1 MPPDAPQGF
10 RLGCTAVAVASVL
23 FSAKAVLIKLCYRF
37 GVEPTVL
44 MALRMLFSLPFFIVM
59 AWGPWAG
66 AKEKVQAIGSSD
78 LLGIAGLGIL
88 GYWLASYFDLTGLQ
102 FVSAAMERMI
112 LYVYPTLVVLFSAW
126 IFRRPVGRA
135 FILPLLLSYAGIAAS
150 FGGEAMVAQGS
161 RLQMG
166 TFLIL
171 LSAVCYA
178 LFLILQGRM
187 VGRIGPRR
195 LTAFSMLFSTFCIL
209 VQFAVTHPLESLR
222 QPRPVLLLS
231 LLLAVFCTVIPAYLL
246 GYGVRKVGAGRAAV
260 ISSVGPVSTFLLAA
274 WLLGETAGPLQAL
287 GLALVLAGG
296 LMLALRK
303 DAAPS
308 VSGGGAGGVMPK
320 GRIA

>member
-1 MPPDAPQGF
+1 MPPDAPRAF
-10 RLGCTAVAVASVL
+10 RLGCTAVAVSSVL
-23 FSAKAVLIKLCYRF
+23 FSAKAVFIKLCYRF

-66 AKEKVQAIGSSD
+66 SKEKVVALERRD
-78 LLGIAGLGIL
+78 LQGIAGLGIL

-102 FVSAAMERMI
+102 YVSAAMERMI

-126 IFRRPVGRA
+126 IFRRPVGRSL
-135 FILPLLLSYAGIAAS
+135 ILPLVLSYAGIVAS
-150 FGGEAMVAQGS
+150 FGGEAMSVQGS
-161 RLQMG
+161 GLHLG
-166 TFLIL
+166 VFLIF
-171 LSAVCYA
+171 LSAVSYA

-195 LTAFSMLFSTFCIL
+195 LTAYSMLFSTVCIL
-209 VQFAVTHPLESLR
+209 VQFALTHPLHSLR

-231 LLLAVFCTVIPAYLL
+231 LLLAVLCTVIPAFLL

-287 GLALVLAGG
+287 GLVLVILGG

-308 VSGGGAGGVMPK
+308 VSGVAAGGVMPK
-320 GRIA
+320 ERIA